1 MFSRARRLT
10 RKRRFLTG
18 LALGFAT
25 FVAAGSASAAV
36 ERPYQPR
43 QESQP
48 SADQAYYQ
56 SRYGASDQVRPYEPS
71 VQPQTANAGI
81 TSPGLR
87 QQHMLHEERDA
98 QRAAGVPTP
107 DYSHL
112 PAEDRAWL
120 VTPDPAAQQTQ
131 VTRTSSSGS
140 GFDTGDWMRGIALA
154 VALIAASSF
163 AVLMVRGGAR
173 PAHS

>member
-10 RKRRFLTG
+10 RRRRFLTG

-36 ERPYQPR
+36 DRPYQPR

-56 SRYGASDQVRPYEPS
+56 ARYGTSSRVRPYEPS

-81 TSPGLR
+81 VSQSLR
-87 QQHMLHEERDA
+87 QQHMLREERDA
-98 QRAAGVPTP
+98 QLATGVRTP
-107 DYSHL
+107 NYSHL
-112 PAEDRAWL
+112 PSEDRASL
-120 VTPDPAAQQTQ
+120 VTPEPAAPQPQ
-131 VTRTSSSGS
+131 VTHTSSSGN
-140 GFDTGDWMRGIALA
+140 GFDTGDWMRGLALA

-163 AVLMVRGGAR
+163 GVLMLRGGAR
-173 PAHS
+173 TVHS